1 MKYSVVGAHVNFTG
15 RMESY
20 TVGGQVLVS
29 PSTYQRVKDRVE
41 GRDTLKV
48 QMKGVPRPAPLYDV
62 RGITGP
68 YEVHLR
74 DRRERLVEL
83 PRKMR
88 VRLYRIS
95 DKIVRGTIEV
105 AWITHL
111 CDTAAQ
117 GHFEGELQEWEDVRL
132 HLLDEAGGA

>member
-41 GRDTLKV
+41 VRDTLKV
-48 QMKGVPRPAPLYDV
+48 QMKGVPRPATLYDV

-68 YEVHLR
+68 YEVHLK

-83 PRKMR
+83 PQKMMGR
-88 VRLYRIS
+88 PHRLTG
-95 DKIVRGTIEV
+95 KIVRGTI
-105 AWITHL
+105 
-111 CDTAAQ
+111 Q
-117 GHFEGELQEWEDVRL
+117 G
-132 HLLDEAGGA
+132 